1 MLSVC
6 VIQEL
11 QLILSLSGKFPIRKK
26 QGWVMLSRHVQLHL
40 FWHMLCILLIQIP
53 WLSDKSII
61 LFLGP
66 HSQPRSLNGL
76 ACPPWDIKNYPKS
89 VTLVLSRFYE
99 MTSLLCSIFFW
110 SLELGGGVCSC
121 SLLCFMLL
129 YQI

>member
-1 MLSVC
+1 
-6 VIQEL
+6 
-11 QLILSLSGKFPIRKK
+11 
-26 QGWVMLSRHVQLHL
+26 MLSRHVQLHL

-76 ACPPWDIKNYPKS
+76 ACPPWDIKKYPKS

-99 MTSLLCSIFFW
+99 MTSLLC
-110 SLELGGGVCSC
+110 
-121 SLLCFMLL
+121 
-129 YQI
+129 